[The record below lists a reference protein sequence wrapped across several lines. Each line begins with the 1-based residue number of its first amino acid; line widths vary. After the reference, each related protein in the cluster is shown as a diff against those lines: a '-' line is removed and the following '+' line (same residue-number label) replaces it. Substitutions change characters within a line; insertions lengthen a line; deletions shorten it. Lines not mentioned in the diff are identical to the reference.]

1 MQLRLLRVV
10 RLVDITVSTDP
21 TLRATP
27 IGPLTAQ
34 WFFSLV
40 EIIRL
45 DARTNEWGYDGILD
59 NLVLCFLGENLNI
72 FMF

>member
-1 MQLRLLRVV
+1 MRLRLLRVV

-21 TLRATP
+21 TLRATLT
-27 IGPLTAQ
+27 GPLTAQ

-40 EIIRL
+40 ELIMTL
-45 DARTNEWGYDGILD
+45 VLTSGVYGILD
-59 NLVLCFLGENLNI
+59 NLIWCFLGENLNI